1 MMNAPIPNAIHL
13 TATVRPAAQLPP
25 AFTLPL
31 FGSRV
36 AAGFPSPAEDYIEK
50 ELDANELLITNR
62 AATYFVQVQGQSMR
76 GCWIRDGDIAVVD
89 CSITPRRGM
98 VVVAVLDGEMLV
110 KQLDVGP
117 TGEPLLK
124 PSNARYPTIAVQEGQ
139 DFLIWGVVTWSLHR
153 QGLS

>member
-1 MMNAPIPNAIHL
+1 MNTPIPDPIRQAAH
-13 TATVRPAAQLPP
+13 VYPAAEMPP
-25 AFTLPL
+25 LLSHPL
-31 FGSRV
+31 FGGRV

-62 AATYFVQVQGQSMR
+62 AATYFVQIQGQSMR

-117 TGEPLLK
+117 GGEPLLK
-124 PSNARYPTIAVQEGQ
+124 PSNAHYPTITVQEGQ

-153 QGLS
+153 QALP

>member
-1 MMNAPIPNAIHL
+1 MSTQIPDPIRQA
-13 TATVRPAAQLPP
+13 AQVYPAAEMPP
-25 AFTLPL
+25 FLTRPL
-31 FGSRV
+31 FGGRV

-62 AATYFVQVQGQSMR
+62 AATYFVRVQGQSMR

-117 TGEPLLK
+117 AGEPLLK
-124 PSNARYPTIAVQEGQ
+124 PSNARYPTITVQEGQ

-153 QGLS
+153 QGLP

>member
-1 MMNAPIPNAIHL
+1 MNLSIPDAIL
-13 TATVRPAAQLPP
+13 QSADIALAADLPP
-25 AFTLPL
+25 LFTRPL
-31 FGSRV
+31 YGCQV
-36 AAGFPSPAEDYIEK
+36 PAGFPSPAEDYIEK

-62 AATYFVQVQGQSMR
+62 AATYFVQIQGQSMR

-117 TGEPLLK
+117 GGEPLLK
-124 PSNARYPTIAVQEGQ
+124 PSNAHYPTITVQEGQ

-153 QGLS
+153 QALP

>member
-1 MMNAPIPNAIHL
+1 MSTPIPAPIRQAAQIF
-13 TATVRPAAQLPP
+13 PAAEMPP
-25 AFTLPL
+25 FLTRPL
-31 FGSRV
+31 FGGRV

-62 AATYFVQVQGQSMR
+62 AATYFVQIQGQSMR

-117 TGEPLLK
+117 AGEPLLK

-153 QGLS
+153 QGLP

>member
-1 MMNAPIPNAIHL
+1 MSTPIPDPICQAARIF
-13 TATVRPAAQLPP
+13 PAAEMPP
-25 AFTLPL
+25 FLTRPL
-31 FGSRV
+31 FGGRV

-117 TGEPLLK
+117 GGEPLLK
-124 PSNARYPTIAVQEGQ
+124 PSNARYPTITVQEGQ

-153 QGLS
+153 QGQP